1 DEAIR
6 QVAHQSFPLVH
17 RVDDME
23 RRQPLIGDLPFDQS
37 TGHDAGRP
45 AARHQHGIGNR
56 THEPDPSA
64 PIDELDFLLDQN
76 LSGLP
81 SGVQKGWVFPGT
93 GTAEYA
99 NPHAMVTFA
108 VERRLRYALRVAT
121 TSSKDRAPG
130 LFVVTN
136 RKFTG
141 A

>member
-1 DEAIR
+1 MTP
-6 QVAHQSFPLVH
+6 VA
-17 RVDDME
+17 
-23 RRQPLIGDLPFDQS
+23 LP
-37 TGHDAGRP
+37 P
-45 AARHQHGIGNR
+45 ATNTASA
-56 THEPDPSA
+56 TAPMSPTPSA
-64 PIDELDFLLDQN
+64 PIDELDFLLAQN

-141 A
+141 HDELVPAGGS